1 VQFAAFISRQQCLNT
16 TKRGNVR
23 SSVSSFIYPT
33 FLPLFMD
40 NSASRAA
47 TKFIV
52 HPFITANAVERREYQ
67 ITIAEAAKQ
76 QSLMVVLPTGL
87 GKTTIALLVL
97 ADRITKGKI
106 LFLAPTRPLVEQHA
120 LFLKEVLTI
129 DEAQIQMFTGSI
141 LAEKRGKLWESAR
154 IIVSTPQI
162 IENDLLSNR
171 ISLREVALVIF
182 DECHRAVGNY
192 SYVYIAEKYAEQ
204 AAEPRVL
211 GMTASP
217 GSDREKIQEICSAL
231 GVTRVESRTEY
242 DHDVA
247 PYIFKKGFEWRGIDV
262 PIELRK
268 QKRVLDGVL
277 AARLEAL
284 RELGYIRK
292 KQSRELTKSEI
303 LALRSAISAQLQIQK
318 HADLYQALSVLAEI
332 MKIKHAIDLIE
343 TQGIFAVR
351 RYFERLQNEASS
363 KEGSK
368 AAKRLMHDAQFVAAM
383 SALAAY
389 EGEHPK
395 LDALIGILREEIRS
409 SPETRIIVFTNYR
422 DTAEMI
428 VSALHDRHAEKD
440 GIRAVKFIGQATK
453 EEDKGLKQKE
463 QVEIIQQ
470 FKDGVHNVLVA
481 TSVAEEGLDIPAT
494 DLVLF
499 YEPIPSAIR
508 SIQRKGRTARKKV
521 GKVIVLIAKGTKD
534 EAYYWLSRTKEQQMR
549 RRISELGM
557 LSHDPEMGAEE
568 EEQVSEVARP
578 AKQAVEQQQKERE
591 DQKRI
596 TDFEAE
602 EVRLTIFVDPRETKS
617 GVARFLEKAGVELRL
632 RNLGVGDYVVSER
645 VCIERKSTTDF
656 LDSLINKRRNLLAQI
671 LRMRKEYEKP
681 VLVLEG
687 EALYGQR
694 NVHPNVV
701 RAVIAAIALDLCVP
715 IIQTRDEADTA
726 SLLYVIAKR
735 EQQPSKKEIS
745 PHGKKPVAS
754 LKEQQEYFISALS
767 NIGLVTTR
775 NLLRHFKTVE
785 NVVTAS
791 KEELMAVEKVGEKTA
806 EHIRAVVSAEYGAL
820 APAPEAETGEPRAT
834 EKRGEAG

>member
-1 VQFAAFISRQQCLNT
+1 
-16 TKRGNVR
+16 
-23 SSVSSFIYPT
+23 
-33 FLPLFMD
+33 MD

-67 ITIAEAAKQ
+67 VTIAEAAKQ

-97 ADRITKGKI
+97 ADRVRRGKI
-106 LFLAPTRPLVEQHA
+106 LFLAPTRPLVEQHTA
-120 LFLKEVLTI
+120 SLKEVLTI

-154 IIVSTPQI
+154 IIISTPQI

-171 ISLREVALVIF
+171 ISLRDVALVIF

-192 SYVYIAEKYAEQ
+192 SYVYIAEKYREQ
-204 AAEPRVL
+204 ATEPLVL

-217 GSDREKIQEICSAL
+217 GSDRGKIQEICSAL
-231 GVTRVESRTEY
+231 GVTKVESRTEY

-262 PIELRK
+262 PVELKK

-277 AARLEAL
+277 AERLEAL
-284 RELGYIRK
+284 RKLGYIRK
-292 KQSRELTKSEI
+292 KQSKEISKSEV
-303 LALRSAISAQLQIQK
+303 LALRSAISAQLQTQK

-351 RYFERLQNEASS
+351 RYFERLQSEASS

-368 AAKRLMHDAQFVAAM
+368 ASKRLMHDRQFVAAM

-395 LDALIGILREEIRS
+395 LDALISILREEILS
-409 SPETRIIVFTNYR
+409 NPETRVIVFTNYR

-428 VSALHDRHAEKD
+428 VSALHDRHAENE

-470 FKDGVHNVLVA
+470 FKDGVYNVLVA

-534 EAYYWLSRTKEQQMR
+534 EGYYWLSRTKERQMR

-557 LSHDPEMGAEE
+557 LTHDPEVEGE

-578 AKQAVEQQQKERE
+578 LKQAEEEQPKERE

-596 TDFEAE
+596 TDFEAD

-617 GVARFLEKAGVELRL
+617 GVTRFLEKAGVELRL

-745 PHGKKPVAS
+745 PHGKKPAAS

-767 NIGLVTTR
+767 NIGLITTR

-806 EHIRAVVSAEYGAL
+806 EHIRTVVSAEYGAS
-820 APAPEAETGEPRAT
+820 EGGDEPRAP

>member
-1 VQFAAFISRQQCLNT
+1 
-16 TKRGNVR
+16 
-23 SSVSSFIYPT
+23 
-33 FLPLFMD
+33 
-40 NSASRAA
+40 
-47 TKFIV
+47 
-52 HPFITANAVERREYQ
+52 
-67 ITIAEAAKQ
+67 
-76 QSLMVVLPTGL
+76 
-87 GKTTIALLVL
+87 
-97 ADRITKGKI
+97 
-106 LFLAPTRPLVEQHA
+106 
-120 LFLKEVLTI
+120 
-129 DEAQIQMFTGSI
+129 
-141 LAEKRGKLWESAR
+141 
-154 IIVSTPQI
+154 
-162 IENDLLSNR
+162 
-171 ISLREVALVIF
+171 
-182 DECHRAVGNY
+182 
-192 SYVYIAEKYAEQ
+192 
-204 AAEPRVL
+204 
-211 GMTASP
+211 
-217 GSDREKIQEICSAL
+217 
-231 GVTRVESRTEY
+231 
-242 DHDVA
+242 
-247 PYIFKKGFEWRGIDV
+247 
-262 PIELRK
+262 
-268 QKRVLDGVL
+268 
-277 AARLEAL
+277 
-284 RELGYIRK
+284 
-292 KQSRELTKSEI
+292 
-303 LALRSAISAQLQIQK
+303 
-318 HADLYQALSVLAEI
+318 
-332 MKIKHAIDLIE
+332 
-343 TQGIFAVR
+343 
-351 RYFERLQNEASS
+351 
-363 KEGSK
+363 
-368 AAKRLMHDAQFVAAM
+368 
-383 SALAAY
+383 
-389 EGEHPK
+389 
-395 LDALIGILREEIRS
+395 
-409 SPETRIIVFTNYR
+409 
-422 DTAEMI
+422 
-428 VSALHDRHAEKD
+428 
-440 GIRAVKFIGQATK
+440 VKFIGQATK

-470 FKDGVHNVLVA
+470 FKDGVYNVLVA

-534 EAYYWLSRTKEQQMR
+534 EGYYWLSRTKERQMR

-557 LSHDPEMGAEE
+557 LTHDPAVEGE

-578 AKQAVEQQQKERE
+578 AKQAVEQQPKERE

-745 PHGKKPVAS
+745 PHGKKPAAS

-806 EHIRAVVSAEYGAL
+806 EHIRTVVSAEYGAS
-820 APAPEAETGEPRAT
+820 EGESGEPRAT
-834 EKRGEAG
+834 EERGEAG

>member
-1 VQFAAFISRQQCLNT
+1 MQRSFHSV
-16 TKRGNVR
+16 NVGTLCDGAETPYIMY
-23 SSVSSFIYPT
+23 VSSFIYPAL
-33 FLPLFMD
+33 LPLFMD

-52 HPFITANAVERREYQ
+52 HPFLKANAVERREYQ
-67 ITIAEAAKQ
+67 VTIAEAAKQ

-97 ADRITKGKI
+97 ADRIRRGKI
-106 LFLAPTRPLVEQHA
+106 LFLAPTRPLVEQHTA
-120 LFLKEVLTI
+120 FLKEVLTS

-141 LAEKRGKLWESAR
+141 LVEKRGKLWESAR

-171 ISLREVALVIF
+171 ISLRDVALVIF

-192 SYVYIAEKYAEQ
+192 SYVYIAEKYREQ
-204 AAEPRVL
+204 ATEPRVL

-217 GSDREKIQEICSAL
+217 GSDREKIQEICRAL
-231 GVTRVESRTEY
+231 GVTKVESRTEY

-262 PIELRK
+262 PAEFKK

-277 AARLEAL
+277 AGRLETL
-284 RELGYIRK
+284 RKLGFIRK
-292 KQSRELTKSEI
+292 KQSREITKSEI
-303 LALRSAISAQLQIQK
+303 LALRSAISVQLQTQK

-351 RYFERLQNEASS
+351 RYFERLQSEASS

-368 AAKRLMHDAQFVAAM
+368 ASKRLMHDAQFVVAM

-395 LDALIGILREEIRS
+395 LEALIGILREAIQS
-409 SPETRIIVFTNYR
+409 NPETRIIVFANYR

-428 VSALHDRHAEKD
+428 VSALRDRHAEKE

-470 FKDGVHNVLVA
+470 FKDGVYNVLVA

-534 EAYYWLSRTKEQQMR
+534 EGYYWLSRTKERQMR

-557 LSHDPEMGAEE
+557 LTHDPAVEGE

-578 AKQAVEQQQKERE
+578 AKQAVEQQPKERE

-735 EQQPSKKEIS
+735 EQQPSKKEIC
-745 PHGKKPVAS
+745 PHGKKPAAS

-785 NVVTAS
+785 KVVTAS

-806 EHIRAVVSAEYGAL
+806 EHIRTVVSAEYGAS
-820 APAPEAETGEPRAT
+820 EGESGEPRAT
-834 EKRGEAG
+834 EERGEAG

>member
-1 VQFAAFISRQQCLNT
+1 MIAGDNESLDAGTEGTACTAAS
-16 TKRGNVR
+16 G
-23 SSVSSFIYPT
+23 FIYPD

-40 NSASRAA
+40 NPASRAA
-47 TKFIV
+47 SKFIV
-52 HPFITANAVERREYQ
+52 HPFIKANAVERRDYQ
-67 ITIAEAAKQ
+67 LAIAEAAKQ

-87 GKTTIALLVL
+87 GKTTVALLVL
-97 ADRITKGKI
+97 VDRLQTGKI
-106 LFLAPTRPLVEQHA
+106 LFLAPTRPLVEQHTA
-120 LFLKEVLTI
+120 FLTAVLNV
-129 DEAQIQMFTGSI
+129 DESLIQTFTGSI
-141 LAEKRGKLWESAR
+141 LAEKRGKLWEAAH
-154 IIVSTPQI
+154 IVVSTPQI

-171 ISLREVALVIF
+171 ISLRDVALVIF

-204 AAEPRVL
+204 ATEPLVL

-217 GSDREKIQEICSAL
+217 GSDRQKIQEICSSL
-231 GVTRVESRTEY
+231 GVTKVESRTEY

-262 PIELRK
+262 PVELKR
-268 QKRVLDGVL
+268 QKRVLDEVL
-277 AARLEAL
+277 AARLETL
-284 RELGYIRK
+284 RKLGFIRK
-292 KQSRELTKSEI
+292 KQSREITKSEI
-303 LALRSAISAQLQIQK
+303 LALRSAISAQLQTHK

-351 RYFERLQNEASS
+351 RYLERLQSEADS

-368 AAKRLMHDAQFVAAM
+368 ASKRLMQDDQFVAAM
-383 SALAAY
+383 NALAAY

-395 LDALIGILREEIRS
+395 LEALIGILRTEIQS
-409 SPETRIIVFTNYR
+409 TPETRIIVFTNYR

-428 VSALHDRHAEKD
+428 VAALHERYAERE
-440 GIRAVKFIGQATK
+440 GIRPVKFIGQASK
-453 EEDKGLKQKE
+453 AADKGLKQKE

-470 FKDGVHNVLVA
+470 FKDGVYNVLVA

-534 EAYYWLSRTKEQQMR
+534 EAYYWLSRTKERQMR
-549 RRISELGM
+549 RRISELGVM
-557 LSHDPEMGAEE
+557 THEQDAEAE
-568 EEQVSEVARP
+568 PATEHERP
-578 AKQAVEQQQKERE
+578 AKRAVEHQPEERE

-596 TDFEAE
+596 IDFDDEEA
-602 EVRLTIFVDPRETKS
+602 RLTIFVDPRETKS
-617 GVARFLEKAGVELRL
+617 GVARFLERAGVELRL
-632 RNLGVGDYVVSER
+632 RNLGVGDYVLSDR

-671 LRMRKEYEKP
+671 LRLRKEYEKP

-745 PHGKKPVAS
+745 PHGKKPAAS

-775 NLLRHFKTVE
+775 NLLQHFKTVE
-785 NVVTAS
+785 KLVTAS

-806 EHIRAVVSAEYGAL
+806 EHIRTVVSAEYGG
-820 APAPEAETGEPRAT
+820 PEEESTEPTASDS
-834 EKRGEAG
+834 ENRGEAQ

>member
-1 VQFAAFISRQQCLNT
+1 
-16 TKRGNVR
+16 
-23 SSVSSFIYPT
+23 
-33 FLPLFMD
+33 MD
-40 NSASRAA
+40 NSASRSA

-52 HPFITANAVERREYQ
+52 HPFIRANTVERREYQ
-67 ITIAEAAKQ
+67 VSIADTAKQ

-97 ADRITKGKI
+97 ADRIRRGKV
-106 LFLAPTRPLVEQHA
+106 LFLAPTRPLVEQHTA
-120 LFLKEVLTI
+120 FLKAVLEI

-141 LAEKRGKLWESAR
+141 LAEKRGTLWESAR

-171 ISLREVALVIF
+171 GSLRDVALVIF

-192 SYVYIAEKYAEQ
+192 SYVYIAEKYREQ
-204 AAEPRVL
+204 AVEPLIL

-231 GVTRVESRTEY
+231 GVTKVESRTEY

-262 PIELRK
+262 PVELKK

-277 AARLEAL
+277 AERLEAL
-284 RELGYIRK
+284 RKLGFIRK
-292 KQSRELTKSEI
+292 KQTRELSKSEI
-303 LALRSAISAQLQIQK
+303 LALRSAISVQLQTQK

-351 RYFERLQNEASS
+351 RYFERLRSEASS

-368 AAKRLMHDAQFVAAM
+368 AAKRLMQDKQFVAAM
-383 SALAAY
+383 NALAAY

-395 LDALIGILREEIRS
+395 LDALISILREEIQS
-409 SPETRIIVFTNYR
+409 NPGTRIIVFTNYR

-428 VSALHDRHAEKD
+428 VSALHDRHAEKE

-470 FKDGVHNVLVA
+470 FKEGVYNVLVA

-534 EAYYWLSRTKEQQMR
+534 EGYYWLSRTKERQMR

-557 LSHDPEMGAEE
+557 LSNDPELESGEGPISYYE
-568 EEQVSEVARP
+568 SP
-578 AKQAVEQQQKERE
+578 AKGAVEQQQKQRE
-591 DQKRI
+591 DQKQI
-596 TDFEAE
+596 TDFEPE

-632 RNLGVGDYVVSER
+632 RNLGVGDYIVSDR

-671 LRMRKEYEKP
+671 LRMLKEYEKP

-701 RAVIAAIALDLCVP
+701 RAVIAAISLDLCVP
-715 IIQTRDEADTA
+715 IIQTKDEADTA

-735 EQQPSKKEIS
+735 EQQRSSKKEIC
-745 PHGKKPVAS
+745 PHGKKPAAS
-754 LKEQQEYFISALS
+754 LKEQQEYFISAIS
-767 NIGLVTTR
+767 NIGLVTSR

-806 EHIRAVVSAEYGAL
+806 KHIRTVVSAEYDGS
-820 APAPEAETGEPRAT
+820 E
-834 EKRGEAG
+834 GEAG